1 MQSDAFTSL
10 LGIKIMNQ
18 KVKRLFIFY
27 KVSMKITDNLPIFF
41 KISVNALDIKSSRSR
56 GAGDNSY

>member
-1 MQSDAFTSL
+1 
-10 LGIKIMNQ
+10 
-18 KVKRLFIFY
+18 
-27 KVSMKITDNLPIFF
+27 MKITDNLPIFF